1 MTVAAAY
8 RMLRRLQLIEGNS
21 ELIII
26 LNQTDKIKV
35 LTFRR
40 LFEYG
45 NLNSCL
51 CAKTHKSY
59 KPIGNFKEA
68 KL

>member
-1 MTVAAAY
+1 MEKNVG
-8 RMLRRLQLIEGNS
+8 RIELN
-21 ELIII
+21 IIEI
-26 LNQTDKIKV
+26 KHNKIIV

-40 LFEYG
+40 LFEYD